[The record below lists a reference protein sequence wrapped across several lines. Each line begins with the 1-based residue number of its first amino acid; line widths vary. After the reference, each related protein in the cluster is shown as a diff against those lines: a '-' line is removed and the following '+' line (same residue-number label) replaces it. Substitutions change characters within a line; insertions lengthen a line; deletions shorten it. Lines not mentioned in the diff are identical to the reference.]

1 MKQENYAFVW
11 PASTVDFV
19 SASDPEFDPC
29 DFAAAKE
36 TLFSGMH
43 FSVAVGKG
51 FPYAKLFNHM

>member
-1 MKQENYAFVW
+1 MW